1 MGEGEEEEEDRGRRE
16 GRGEGGESTITVG
29 RGVGVWEK
37 RMDRRGNA
45 SDFVEES
52 GRRYLIGRGIV
63 SIHW

>member
-1 MGEGEEEEEDRGRRE
+1 MFDLVEWGGR
-16 GRGEGGESTITVG
+16 V
-29 RGVGVWEK
+29 VGVWEK

-45 SDFVEES
+45 SDFVEER